1 MASASSGSDN
11 FSGQPGISNWEQKI
25 VEFRLYR
32 DSTISNKFPA
42 SVPFKGYYLDAYGVY
57 LTPQSGGKIVITA
70 DIDALRPMTKIGVT
84 VLHLYESSNGVDFHL
99 VRTYRSD
106 DYPEMMGTGMH
117 FFEDIITYNGTP
129 GYRYFVDAFCYAGDK
144 TGYDEKAYSS
154 VVKTAV
160 R

>member
-1 MASASSGSDN
+1 M
-11 FSGQPGISNWEQKI
+11 F
-25 VEFRLYR
+25 
-32 DSTISNKFPA
+32 
-42 SVPFKGYYLDAYGVY
+42 LDAIS
-57 LTPQSGGKIVITA
+57 LIAKILAVIVVTIA
-70 DIDALRPMTKIGVT
+70 GVT
-84 VLHLYESSNGVDFHL
+84 LLYLLLHLYESSNGVDFHL
-99 VRTYRSD
+99 VRTYRSS

>member
-1 MASASSGSDN
+1 M
-11 FSGQPGISNWEQKI
+11 
-25 VEFRLYR
+25 
-32 DSTISNKFPA
+32 
-42 SVPFKGYYLDAYGVY
+42 
-57 LTPQSGGKIVITA
+57 
-70 DIDALRPMTKIGVT
+70 
-84 VLHLYESSNGVDFHL
+84 H
-99 VRTYRSD
+99 
-106 DYPEMMGTGMH
+106 YPEMMGTGMH

>member
-1 MASASSGSDN
+1 MKLKRFSLIFLVSILLVMQCNVMALERSSN
-11 FSGQPGISNWEQKI
+11 
-25 VEFRLYR
+25 
-32 DSTISNKFPA
+32 
-42 SVPFKGYYLDAYGVY
+42 YLDAYGVY

-70 DIDALRPMTKIGVT
+70 DIDTLRPMTKIGVT

-99 VRTYRSD
+99 VRTYRSG

>member
-1 MASASSGSDN
+1 MTTKRLIVQGSKLYDICVLN
-11 FSGQPGISNWEQKI
+11 VEKRFNDGQYFEFSKIDREQIFTDKRATF
-25 VEFRLYR
+25 VLH
-32 DSTISNKFPA
+32 
-42 SVPFKGYYLDAYGVY
+42 
-57 LTPQSGGKIVITA
+57 
-70 DIDALRPMTKIGVT
+70 ALRPMTKIGVT

-99 VRTYRSD
+99 VRTYRSS